1 VALIEPLPDEVTD
14 PNGTFAKLQQQL
26 IQGAAAIEELR
37 TLKPV
42 LARAISQLPKRQFKL
57 SLSDQGNLDE
67 WALQAKREEK
77 SGAIVFRAVK
87 A

>member
-1 VALIEPLPDEVTD
+1 MTQLNSMDEVNEALIA
-14 PNGTFAKLQQQL
+14 GQ
-26 IQGAAAIEELR
+26 AAIEELR
-37 TLKPV
+37 TLKPI

-67 WALQAKREEK
+67 WDLQMKREEQ
-77 SGAIVFRAVK
+77 SGALVFRAVK